1 MRLLVVAATGFE
13 LLPLKAY
20 LDRHF
25 IQKDPDSFQ
34 LGDLQLTLL
43 ITGVGAP
50 ATVYALTRML
60 SAFRFDLVVN
70 AGIAGAFDHSVP
82 LGEVFNVKADTFA
95 DLGVEEADGSFQGIF
110 DLQLG
115 DPSAPPFREGWL
127 VQPQQDEM
135 RFLPTATGIT
145 VNKVHGCAESIAK
158 IKKKYPA
165 DIETMEG
172 AAFFYVCL
180 MEKVPFLALRG
191 ISNHVEPRDRAA
203 WDIPL
208 AIERVNEVLT
218 GLLGSISG
226 PQ

>member
-1 MRLLVVAATGFE
+1 M
-13 LLPLKAY
+13 
-20 LDRHF
+20 
-25 IQKDPDSFQ
+25 
-34 LGDLQLTLL
+34 
-43 ITGVGAP
+43 
-50 ATVYALTRML
+50 
-60 SAFRFDLVVN
+60 
-70 AGIAGAFDHSVP
+70 
-82 LGEVFNVKADTFA
+82 
-95 DLGVEEADGSFQGIF
+95 
-110 DLQLG
+110 
-115 DPSAPPFREGWL
+115 
-127 VQPQQDEM
+127 QPQQDEM